1 MGFYSLNPDAMKE
14 LQKREDI
21 EPRIVRK
28 ILDDNARA
36 LYGL

>member
-1 MGFYSLNPDAMKE
+1 MEALSTLR
-14 LQKREDI
+14 KRTDVD
-21 EPRIVRK
+21 PRILSK